1 MAAAS
6 HLVELFVTGAC
17 LLVGYL
23 CIITKDKCR
32 VQILGAQC

>member
-17 LLVGYL
+17 LLVGHL
-23 CIITKDKCR
+23 CIITEGKCR
-32 VQILGAQC
+32 VQIFGAQC